1 MAPPEANIE
10 MVVLARNFPND
21 CIDFSMPGGS
31 ARDETALAILR
42 SKYQRANIVEV
53 HRQGP
58 AITPSLRRTNWRRM
72 REIPRRAK
80 PWLCYISKHKGSP
93 GEGGGGELSMGSNIV
108 TSLAPG
114 EPL

>member
-10 MVVLARNFPND
+10 MVVLARNLPND
-21 CIDFSMPGGS
+21 CIDFSIPGSS
-31 ARDETALAILR
+31 ARDETAIAILLY
-42 SKYQRANIVEV
+42 KHQRTRIVEV

-72 REIPRRAK
+72 REIPRRSE
-80 PWLCYISKHKGSP
+80 PWLCYLSKQNGSP
-93 GEGGGGELSMGSNIV
+93 GGVGGALSMDSNIV

-114 EPL
+114 ETL